1 MDLSS
6 SWPYI
11 ESVARNR
18 LANNKT
24 RHHVSEYGE
33 GIETLGV
40 AGELLARRFLGL
52 SEVLHEKFDG
62 GTDFMFAGK
71 TVDVKATVLTPNIS
85 FRYLQWPEW
94 KPVKADIILMT
105 AIEPVTK
112 QGTIIGYTTREEMTK
127 APVNCSRFTPCHEI
141 PVISLRPPFELVSMQ
156 LRITQG
162 GQIWQGSK
170 IRTRLNT

>member
-1 MDLSS
+1 MDLSG

-11 ESVARNR
+11 ERVARNR
-18 LANNKT
+18 LAHNKT
-24 RHHVSEYGE
+24 RHHVSEYGD

-40 AGELLARRFLGL
+40 AGEIVARRFLGL
-52 SEVLHEKFDG
+52 DEILHEGFDG
-62 GTDFMFAGK
+62 GTDFVFAGK
-71 TVDVKATVLTPNIS
+71 MVDVKATVLTPNIG

-112 QGTIIGYTTREEMTK
+112 TGTVIGYATRAEVEK
-127 APVNCSRFTPCHEI
+127 AEINRTRFSPCHEI
-141 PVISLRPPFELVSMQ
+141 PMSKLRPMYELISLQ

-162 GQIWQGSK
+162 GQIWRG
-170 IRTRLNT
+170 L